1 MKELTIE
8 QKAKAYDEAL
18 KVLHKYDGANIMF
31 TQDLKE
37 EMFPELKESEDER
50 IRKRIYDYINVTL
63 DDNES
68 TEKEKWLAWLE
79 KQGEQKPVWSEYDER
94 ILKTIII
101 GIENEMFSDVMR
113 EEYQRIPNTNKNYYQ
128 IRIDWLK
135 SIEQRLKGWDGER
148 KQLIT
153 LDHFEDKGD
162 MVEPKFKV
170 GDWIA
175 CENLNTALIVNIVD
189 DKYEVEFIDG
199 NKGFPHIDYI
209 DRLFHLWSIEDA
221 KDGDV
226 LVSLS
231 KMHPFIFNGHY
242 DEDTDFVYAYCGISD
257 IIKND
262 SFYFDKY
269 PDEEFKVWDSVENV
283 RPATRDQRNLLF
295 SKMKDSGYE
304 WDSKKKELIKTEQV

>member
-8 QKAKAYDEAL
+8 QKAKRYDEAL

-37 EMFPELKESEDER
+37 EMFPELKESEDEKTR
-50 IRKRIYDYINVTL
+50 KEIIRFIRMEVEDKIVGN
-63 DDNES
+63 
-68 TEKEKWLAWLE
+68 KWLAWLE
-79 KQGEQKPVWSEYDER
+79 KQGEKEPVEWSEKNEIYLNHVITAIKSYYTDD
-94 ILKTIII
+94 K
-101 GIENEMFSDVMR
+101 GCENPCR
-113 EEYQRIPNTNKNYYQ
+113 EEL
-128 IRIDWLK
+128 IRWLK
-135 SIEQRLKGWDGER
+135 FIKPHKQWKSSEEQKDYTS
-148 KQLIT
+148 K
-153 LDHFEDKGD
+153 
-162 MVEPKFKV
+162 VEPKFKA
-170 GDWIA
+170 GDWVVRTNGESFCNGSKFAQIQS
-175 CENLNTALIVNIVD
+175 
-189 DKYEVEFIDG
+189 IDLDEEMYYLDTG
-199 NKGFPHIDYI
+199 SWLYLSEI
-209 DRLFHLWSIEDA
+209 RLWSIKDA

-242 DEDTDFVYAYCGISD
+242 DEDTDYVYAYCGISD
-257 IIKND
+257 IIKDD